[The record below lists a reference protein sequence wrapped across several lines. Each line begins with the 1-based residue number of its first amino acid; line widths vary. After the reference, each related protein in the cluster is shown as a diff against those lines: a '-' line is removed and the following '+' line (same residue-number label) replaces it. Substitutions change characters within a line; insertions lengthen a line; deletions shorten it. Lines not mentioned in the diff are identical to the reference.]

1 MKRQIVSI
9 IFFIIPLITF
19 SQEIISGKIIYK
31 YQLKEKGF
39 DGEGKSENIKSVFN
53 NFNDN
58 LVANKY
64 KISFEL
70 VFNNDASYYKLVKN
84 LESDYNKDLS
94 FTILITGGNE
104 EVFTSNKSDLKIKK
118 IDVFGDFFL
127 VKSKLKE
134 AWKLTQESKKID
146 HYTCYK
152 AILEKEFIDVNN
164 KKKKLEIEAWYTP
177 EIPVNFGPKGFGS
190 LPGLIL
196 ELNQGSFVFYA
207 HKIEIKKNK
216 TIIINPPSKGKT
228 ISEEAFSNLFR
239 KIDEKK
245 EKNRN

>member
-9 IFFIIPLITF
+9 IFLIIPLITF

-39 DGEGKSENIKSVFN
+39 EGEGKSENIKSVFN

-58 LVANKY
+58 LVANKD

-84 LESDYNKDLS
+84 LDSDYNKDLS

-152 AILEKEFIDVNN
+152 AILEKEFI
-164 KKKKLEIEAWYTP
+164 
-177 EIPVNFGPKGFGS
+177 GS
-190 LPGLIL
+190 
-196 ELNQGSFVFYA
+196 
-207 HKIEIKKNK
+207 
-216 TIIINPPSKGKT
+216 
-228 ISEEAFSNLFR
+228 
-239 KIDEKK
+239 
-245 EKNRN
+245 